1 MMSKNKKT
9 LQFLSQP
16 VILEESGIPMLNG
29 LIIVAVFLIIT
40 SFIVWSVM
48 MEMNE
53 VTTVQGVILAETDT
67 HMLQATVLPEDL
79 GNVQRGQP
87 VKVKI
92 SRYETVS
99 GAITEIALNHEDNGQ
114 GVPYYEIRAELT
126 HDENIFLR
134 NPAMVG
140 MPVNAEIIT
149 GKRSLFQYL
158 VQPVLASRE
167 RAFKE

>member
-1 MMSKNKKT
+1 
-9 LQFLSQP
+9 
-16 VILEESGIPMLNG
+16 MLNG

-53 VTTVQGVILAETDT
+53 VTTVQGVILDEADS
-67 HMLQATVLPEDL
+67 HVLQAGILPGDL

-87 VKVKI
+87 VTVQI

-99 GAITEIALNHEDNGQ
+99 GKITEIALNNENNGQ
-114 GVPYYEIRAELT
+114 GMPYYKVRAELDYDD
-126 HDENIFLR
+126 HIFKQ
-134 NPAMVG
+134 NPAMAG
-140 MPVNAEIIT
+140 MTVNAEIIT